1 MGLVVQPNQKL
12 FWVMLGQ
19 DSTLIGNARARPDA
33 DGSCWGQD
41 LMLMGP
47 AEAKPKAILDLTRD
61 RTQL

>member
-1 MGLVVQPNQKL
+1 
-12 FWVMLGQ
+12 MLGQ